1 MVILHRDNQSLCGR
15 PSSGACQQYTCSQ
28 TKSMQMFLFARQSN
42 KFVCLLHQYF
52 IALYCFL
59 CLFCCFL
66 VYPGRRILAYGV
78 IAGRRAHTGELLFL
92 TLIHPPPYSLIQFG
106 LCPYAMAHW
115 VKCYWN
121 PFALLTCGDNNHI
134 KVITAN
140 ALRSLMWFPL
150 WRFNIFPCTIA
161 EHAVAIWRGK
171 KTSYRLSLLPFP
183 IWSHLSCLVL
193 CLTLSWWCQE
203 ITALVYFDSVAF
215 PRQDINRCD
224 VCGMSRIHASLVWRR
239 GWYVV
244 STAGTG
250 RGKFLWNDNRIGRHI
265 KGLLR
270 TEGNK
275 PNPFHIRFQ
284 TDVI

>member
-28 TKSMQMFLFARQSN
+28 TKSMQMFIFARQSN

-92 TLIHPPPYSLIQFG
+92 TLVHPPPYSLIQFG

-115 VKCYWN
+115 VECYWN
-121 PFALLTCGDNNHI
+121 AFALFTCGDNNHI

-171 KTSYRLSLLPFP
+171 KKHLIGFLYCRFP
-183 IWSHLSCLVL
+183 SGLISPVSCCVWP
-193 CLTLSWWCQE
+193 CLDGVRRSQHWC
-203 ITALVYFDSVAF
+203 ILTALHF
-215 PRQDINRCD
+215 
-224 VCGMSRIHASLVWRR
+224 L
-239 GWYVV
+239 
-244 STAGTG
+244 G
-250 RGKFLWNDNRIGRHI
+250 R
-265 KGLLR
+265 
-270 TEGNK
+270 T
-275 PNPFHIRFQ
+275 
-284 TDVI
+284 